1 MLAAEPVARGDLVL
15 QGVHLPLVGDMACV
29 APVVVGEAVHVADH
43 VRRHARAF
51 DREAVTASVARDPSS
66 PAGAECV
73 AEDPGRLVCHEG
85 VLAPPAWP
93 VPRAK
98 CVDIDEPSVLVE
110 PGAATTRPEPV
121 HGASAVDQASEQ
133 MVEAAAP

>member
-1 MLAAEPVARGDLVL
+1 MLAAEPVARRDLVL

-29 APVVVGEAVHVADH
+29 APVVVGEAIHVADH

-73 AEDPGRLVCHEG
+73 AEDPVGL
-85 VLAPPAWP
+85 
-93 VPRAK
+93 
-98 CVDIDEPSVLVE
+98 CVTKEFSRRQPGPYLERSVS
-110 PGAATTRPEPV
+110 T
-121 HGASAVDQASEQ
+121 
-133 MVEAAAP
+133 